1 MEEQMITTTE
11 ETVIEEIAENN
22 EGSGLGTGMAMLIG
36 SGLTLAA
43 MAGVKFLK
51 KKLAERK
58 AMKEMPEVFDT
69 NYDEDFC
76 EEENSD
82 SDEKKTKPEEEKK
95 D

>member
-11 ETVIEEIAENN
+11 ETAIEEIAENN

-36 SGLTLAA
+36 SGLTLATI
-43 MAGVKFLK
+43 AGVKFLK

-58 AMKEMPEVFDT
+58 AMKEEQEVFDT
-69 NYDEDFC
+69 DYDEEFF
-76 EEENSD
+76 EEESSD
-82 SDEKKTKPEEEKK
+82 SDGKKTEEEKK

>member
-11 ETVIEEIAENN
+11 ETAIEEIAENN

-36 SGLTLAA
+36 SGLTLATI
-43 MAGVKFLK
+43 AGVKFLK

-58 AMKEMPEVFDT
+58 AMKEEQEVFDT
-69 NYDEDFC
+69 DYDEDFF
-76 EEENSD
+76 EEESSD
-82 SDEKKTKPEEEKK
+82 SDGKKPEEEKK

>member
-11 ETVIEEIAENN
+11 ETAIEEIAENN

-36 SGLTLAA
+36 SGLTLATI
-43 MAGVKFLK
+43 AGVKFLK

-58 AMKEMPEVFDT
+58 AMKEEQEVFDT
-69 NYDEDFC
+69 DYDEEFF
-76 EEENSD
+76 EEESSD
-82 SDEKKTKPEEEKK
+82 SDGKKPEEEKK